1 MKLRICLMWWG
12 SMEKSLKKWSPK
24 KRKRSRRNPEKWM
37 TKRKRNLSDHEH
49 HYLGISYYNQNDHYL
64 GISKESFGFT
74 FLKGSDSLIVSY
86 LDLGLVDLLSFS
98 RGTIS
103 EYSYNLHISRMF
115 GAIINKN
122 MPDINPKE

>member
-1 MKLRICLMWWG
+1 
-12 SMEKSLKKWSPK
+12 
-24 KRKRSRRNPEKWM
+24 M